1 MKKLILATVVTILFA
16 ACSEKPKAEKVETK
30 PSIVYELNH
39 SGDTSILTVADFES
53 ESVNFV
59 FLDSTVTATG
69 MTYDNLAKACQ
80 ASMKESKNWL
90 LYPENFKYK
99 GDSEVK
105 VENGAVFVIVNAEIL
120 GTTPV
125 EEAPTSFLIKA
136 NQNGTIDPYRAF
148 TPVL

>member
-1 MKKLILATVVTILFA
+1 MKKLILATAVTILFA

-30 PSIVYELNH
+30 PTIAYELNQN
-39 SGDTSILTVADFES
+39 GDSSILTVADFES
-53 ESVNFV
+53 ESISFV
-59 FLDSTVTATG
+59 FLDSAVTATG

-90 LYPENFKYK
+90 RNPKSFKYR
-99 GDSEVK
+99 GNSEVK
-105 VENGAVFVIVNAEIL
+105 VENGSVFVIVNAEIL

-136 NQNGTIDPYRAF
+136 NQDGTVEPYR
-148 TPVL
+148 VL